1 MAEVDEGE
9 FLEPIVDEGDA
20 VDDLDVLVFVYET
33 FDVADHC
40 RLELLEDNLGPFDV
54 LDLRDFDPY
63 SADELDVNHFVAELP
78 NLDALDDNKEDP
90 FDVERLDVPS
100 SLVELDDLRIDGPYL
115 LDELA
120 LDHLDAD
127 CPILLYDFD

>member
-33 FDVADHC
+33 MDVAADHC

-78 NLDALDDNKEDP
+78 NLDVLDDNEEDNL
-90 FDVERLDVPS
+90 DVECLDV
-100 SLVELDDLRIDGPYL
+100 
-115 LDELA
+115 
-120 LDHLDAD
+120 
-127 CPILLYDFD
+127 